1 MPFIWDWIWEK
12 LSGVSKK
19 SAQPES
25 LGGSE
30 MDNQVGEKV
39 VRNRR
44 TLPAKKGDSS
54 AKPKRVRSND
64 TSKAS
69 RKSPRKAVCPAAS
82 KNKTKG
88 KAVPKG

>member
-12 LSGVSKK
+12 LSGVSKTATK
-19 SAQPES
+19 PQG
-25 LGGSE
+25 LGGPE
-30 MDNQVGEKV
+30 MDNQERKTV

-44 TLPAKKGDSS
+44 AVPAKKSNTS

-64 TSKAS
+64 TSKTS
-69 RKSPRKAVCPAAS
+69 RKSPRKAVCTTAS
-82 KNKTKG
+82 KNKAKG